1 MLDLDLDLEADLGID
16 SIKRI
21 EILGNFQ
28 LLYASQD
35 SPVSEKEMEK
45 LTTIRTLR
53 GIIDWLTKSS
63 RSASAE
69 QPASH
74 DPALTRE
81 VKSAE
86 PVRGSEAGQGDES
99 GGEVGLDRYT
109 LAPAEVAPCNLAELR
124 QISGTILL
132 TDDEFGIA
140 EALAGQL
147 LARGDKVA
155 LVRLGSETAETAP
168 GRYLADLASAEGAAE
183 VLSLVRQRQG
193 PIGGLVHL
201 LPLKAGQGF
210 PEMDLAAWRGE
221 LRLAVKSLF
230 YLARGGV
237 HEDLKNAA
245 LQGGACV
252 LAATRMG
259 GTFAVDRVETS
270 EFFPGQGGVAGLTK
284 TLAREWPDVRV
295 KVVDLNPR
303 EPSTVV
309 ATHLFQELF
318 TADDQIEVGYQGQRR
333 LALQPIAVPVRS
345 DGPAALTIE
354 SSWVILVTGGARGIT
369 AEVARFLA
377 EHYRPTLLLIGR
389 SPLPPPAESPETA
402 GLTTPQVLK
411 AALMARLGGDGH
423 PAPLSQVEA
432 AYTRLLQDR
441 EIRNNIAAMER
452 AGATVH
458 YCSVDVRDEVAFS
471 ELIDRMYQ
479 THGRIDGVI
488 HGAGVIEDKLVKDKA
503 PASFHRVFDTKVDA
517 ALILSRKL
525 RPDSLKALVF
535 FSSVSGIFGNRGQGD
550 YAAANEVLNKLA
562 LHLDRRWPG
571 RVVSLNWGPWSTG
584 MVSSE
589 LERQFVARGIEL
601 IPPSAGC
608 RAMDKELRYGKKG
621 DVVVLLTAGGR
632 AAPPGG
638 RPPARTR
645 TGAMMDGATSTGN
658 GRTGL
663 EFIRTLDPSLDLY
676 LQDHQLSGKPVLPM
690 AVGCELMAEAAS
702 LAFPELELVGM
713 RELKVLRGIVLEDG
727 PRAVRI
733 LAKPL
738 VMTPERAE
746 VEVTI
751 AATEDPRRVHY
762 RAVAELALGLPEPPR
777 DEGLV
782 LRDARPFPL
791 SVNDAYRWLFH
802 GPRLRGIK
810 TVSGVTGEGIAGSI
824 RPSSPRELLAH
835 ATDAPWLIDPVVI
848 DSALQLILF
857 WLRMHWDVAALPS
870 GFRGF
875 RRFGHLSG
883 SPVEC
888 RARIWGDPAHIIMHA
903 DVVFVGDGG
912 RVLGV
917 LEDVEGTCS
926 KSLVQAFESLPGADP
941 AR

>member
-1 MLDLDLDLEADLGID
+1 
-16 SIKRI
+16 
-21 EILGNFQ
+21 
-28 LLYASQD
+28 
-35 SPVSEKEMEK
+35 
-45 LTTIRTLR
+45 
-53 GIIDWLTKSS
+53 
-63 RSASAE
+63 
-69 QPASH
+69 
-74 DPALTRE
+74 
-81 VKSAE
+81 
-86 PVRGSEAGQGDES
+86 
-99 GGEVGLDRYT
+99 
-109 LAPAEVAPCNLAELR
+109 
-124 QISGTILL
+124 
-132 TDDEFGIA
+132 
-140 EALAGQL
+140 
-147 LARGDKVA
+147 
-155 LVRLGSETAETAP
+155 
-168 GRYLADLASAEGAAE
+168 
-183 VLSLVRQRQG
+183 
-193 PIGGLVHL
+193 
-201 LPLKAGQGF
+201 
-210 PEMDLAAWRGE
+210 
-221 LRLAVKSLF
+221 
-230 YLARGGV
+230 
-237 HEDLKNAA
+237 
-245 LQGGACV
+245 
-252 LAATRMG
+252 
-259 GTFAVDRVETS
+259 
-270 EFFPGQGGVAGLTK
+270 
-284 TLAREWPDVRV
+284 
-295 KVVDLNPR
+295 
-303 EPSTVV
+303 
-309 ATHLFQELF
+309 
-318 TADDQIEVGYQGQRR
+318 
-333 LALQPIAVPVRS
+333 
-345 DGPAALTIE
+345 
-354 SSWVILVTGGARGIT
+354 
-369 AEVARFLA
+369 
-377 EHYRPTLLLIGR
+377 
-389 SPLPPPAESPETA
+389 
-402 GLTTPQVLK
+402 
-411 AALMARLGGDGH
+411 
-423 PAPLSQVEA
+423 
-432 AYTRLLQDR
+432 
-441 EIRNNIAAMER
+441 
-452 AGATVH
+452 
-458 YCSVDVRDEVAFS
+458 
-471 ELIDRMYQ
+471 
-479 THGRIDGVI
+479 
-488 HGAGVIEDKLVKDKA
+488 
-503 PASFHRVFDTKVDA
+503 
-517 ALILSRKL
+517 
-525 RPDSLKALVF
+525 
-535 FSSVSGIFGNRGQGD
+535 
-550 YAAANEVLNKLA
+550 
-562 LHLDRRWPG
+562 
-571 RVVSLNWGPWSTG
+571 
-584 MVSSE
+584 
-589 LERQFVARGIEL
+589 
-601 IPPSAGC
+601 
-608 RAMDKELRYGKKG
+608 MDKELRYGKKG